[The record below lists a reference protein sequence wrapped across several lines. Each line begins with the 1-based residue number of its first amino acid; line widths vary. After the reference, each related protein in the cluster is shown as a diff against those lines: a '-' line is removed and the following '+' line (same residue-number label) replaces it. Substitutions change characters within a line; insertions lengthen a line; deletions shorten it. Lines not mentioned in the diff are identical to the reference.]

1 MQGLGCRLRA
11 YFGNLPAPCPRIN
24 GLEVRSKRFLLCS
37 DHVREGLRSSSRVN
51 QSTSTKMPD
60 TSTCTRSLRKRNK
73 TTTARA
79 PPQRGA
85 YAKRTH
91 AASSAERTGA
101 APGPADL
108 QRQTP
113 LALTQRTKRTR
124 PAHQTRARLSGTS
137 RCGVVRTYTIFPRA
151 SRGRIFS
158 SLGTP
163 PVKASLCVLLAF
175 FTSPPGCCACGGN
188 GDKARGCRAFDAGK
202 QPCAPADSHEY

>member
-1 MQGLGCRLRA
+1 M
-11 YFGNLPAPCPRIN
+11 P
-24 GLEVRSKRFLLCS
+24 V
-37 DHVREGLRSSSRVN
+37 
-51 QSTSTKMPD
+51 TSI
-60 TSTCTRSLRKRNK
+60 CTRSPRKRNK

-85 YAKRTH
+85 YAKGTH

-124 PAHQTRARLSGTS
+124 PAHQTRARLSGKS
-137 RCGVVRTYTIFPRA
+137 RCGVVRIQIFPRV
-151 SRGRIFS
+151 SRGRKIS
-158 SLGTP
+158 SPGTP

-175 FTSPPGCCACGGN
+175 FTSPPGV
-188 GDKARGCRAFDAGK
+188 ARAAETETRPVGAVHSLRVNSRARQQILMSIDGRVHRLGWRIPEEVK
-202 QPCAPADSHEY
+202 